1 MHESDRAFEKKRLKI
16 TVGRSR
22 ELVFHRAREK
32 TTDFAKP
39 LRVMAE
45 STSIVSA

>member
-1 MHESDRAFEKKRLKI
+1 MHESDRVCERKKLKI

-22 ELVFHRAREK
+22 VMEFDRAREQ

-45 STSIVSA
+45 STSIVSG